1 MLRFRRTSQAA
12 LGLAALLSACSWGRD
27 DRSAQATEQAAVNA
41 ARDAMRAA
49 AKAIGGTELKAGGRW
64 YNCSGGIGHQYV
76 GGGVMMAKKGDVPQ
90 QLEAVR
96 SAVVGAGFT
105 DITQV
110 EGRVSVERDDITLTL
125 KYHRV
130 YQGWPMSFR
139 SKCHIYRG
147 AETKRVKSSAYKDIE
162 GLSP

>member
-1 MLRFRRTSQAA
+1 
-12 LGLAALLSACSWGRD
+12 
-27 DRSAQATEQAAVNA
+27 
-41 ARDAMRAA
+41 
-49 AKAIGGTELKAGGRW
+49 
-64 YNCSGGIGHQYV
+64 
-76 GGGVMMAKKGDVPQ
+76 MMARKGDVSR

-110 EGRVSVERDDITLTL
+110 ERVVGVERDDITLTL
-125 KYHRV
+125 KYHPT
-130 YQGWPMSFR
+130 YQGWPVSFR

-147 AETKRVKSSAYKDIE
+147 SETERVKSSAYKDIE